1 MDKTK
6 LVKIGL
12 SVLGMGLTFVGTM
25 VNDKVKDNKMEETI
39 AKKVEEAL
47 NNRA

>member
-6 LVKIGL
+6 MFKVGL
-12 SVLGMGLTFVGTM
+12 SVLGMGLTFVGTL

-47 NNRA
+47 KKQV